1 MSNTVFIFLGSK
13 SLDRSRQF
21 ENHQMG
27 FIKNLYEKKVAK
39 FKHVVMSVYVP
50 DKIDYNGELDIRLKT
65 EKMNRIAGRY
75 RFNLDI
81 IFVKG
86 KTLKSFYQTLK
97 QIKKKITF
105 FDKKIV
111 FSQNYYSSYIGLHL
125 KRSLNNVYLHANLRG
140 LPAEEEF
147 SYSNSFYLRR
157 VLNYIVLKSI
167 EKKIIS
173 SSDSLS
179 VVSEQYKNYLEN
191 KFKIGLK
198 SLVVYP
204 CAYNNIQFYRDESL
218 RKIYRKKYKIKNH
231 QKVFIYSG
239 SMNKYQMP
247 ESIFQ
252 FYENIA
258 EQDKEKKCAFIIL
271 TPEKAKA
278 IQISKS
284 YNIHA
289 LNIKFAYG
297 GDLLGIYNASDIG
310 VVCRKND
317 IVNRVASPT
326 KIAEYMSTGNSVILT
341 EGIGDYS
348 KDLKDKKFAIV
359 KKDIPAF
366 LKTELHELLDL
377 SRLDENDL
385 AWVKSNYSNDKIKIF
400 NKIFYE
406 NE

>member
-1 MSNTVFIFLGSK
+1 
-13 SLDRSRQF
+13 
-21 ENHQMG
+21 
-27 FIKNLYEKKVAK
+27 
-39 FKHVVMSVYVP
+39 
-50 DKIDYNGELDIRLKT
+50 
-65 EKMNRIAGRY
+65 
-75 RFNLDI
+75 
-81 IFVKG
+81 
-86 KTLKSFYQTLK
+86 
-97 QIKKKITF
+97 
-105 FDKKIV
+105 
-111 FSQNYYSSYIGLHL
+111 
-125 KRSLNNVYLHANLRG
+125 
-140 LPAEEEF
+140 
-147 SYSNSFYLRR
+147 
-157 VLNYIVLKSI
+157 
-167 EKKIIS
+167 
-173 SSDSLS
+173 
-179 VVSEQYKNYLEN
+179 
-191 KFKIGLK
+191 
-198 SLVVYP
+198 
-204 CAYNNIQFYRDESL
+204 
-218 RKIYRKKYKIKNH
+218 
-231 QKVFIYSG
+231 
-239 SMNKYQMP
+239 MNKYQMP

-258 EQDKEKKCAFIIL
+258 EQDKEKNCAFIIL